1 MQTALKATTVQQSCG
16 TYLLYGLH
24 TCASGEIV
32 GTCETNDNYGTG
44 RAGALERWAVR
55 FKSVADLQ
63 KKVVRFARLDESP
76 WTQVV
81 LDGVEL

>member
-1 MQTALKATTVQQSCG
+1 MQTTQTAIAVEQSCG
-16 TYLLYGLH
+16 TYLLYELH
-24 TCASGEIV
+24 TCASGGIV

-63 KKVVRFARLDESP
+63 QKVVRFARLDESP
-76 WTQVV
+76 WTKVV